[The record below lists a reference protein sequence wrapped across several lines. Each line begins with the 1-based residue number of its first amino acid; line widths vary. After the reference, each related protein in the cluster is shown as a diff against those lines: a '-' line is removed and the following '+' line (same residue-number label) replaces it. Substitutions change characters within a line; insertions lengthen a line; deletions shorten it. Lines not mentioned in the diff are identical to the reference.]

1 MIGRASF
8 PPKRPHPISLFL
20 SFGFTLTLLVSLIL
34 LARTNPGALDHPQA
48 LEAPG
53 FARFFAFS
61 SSILRLL
68 SLLSHR
74 VLFRWFY
81 LSTRGSPA
89 RRSSRQS
96 IFLEHSFLEYSE
108 ARRTPLLSPRRETS
122 SRLSFFLFFLF
133 RFRSVFSS
141 PNELLVAVVFRLR
154 FVDTND
160 QHVSIYIYIFSL
172 CFFYRNELSVVGERE
187 THRRVFLYFC
197 LTDVFFEWHPRD
209 VEREQHHT

>member
-122 SRLSFFLFFLF
+122 SRLSFFPFFLF

-172 CFFYRNELSVVGERE
+172 FFLSKRAECCRRE
-187 THRRVFLYFC
+187 GDTPTRIFVFLPHRC
-197 LTDVFFEWHPRD
+197 VF
-209 VEREQHHT
+209 

>member
-34 LARTNPGALDHPQA
+34 LARTNPGALDYPQA

-74 VLFRWFY
+74 VLFPWFY

-108 ARRTPLLSPRRETS
+108 ARRTPLLSPRKETS
-122 SRLSFFLFFLF
+122 SRLSFFFFF
-133 RFRSVFSS
+133 FFFNFVPFFDPRTSFWWRSSFAYGS
-141 PNELLVAVVFRLR
+141 LIRT
-154 FVDTND
+154 TNT
-160 QHVSIYIYIFSL
+160 SIYIYIFSL
-172 CFFYRNELSVVGERE
+172 CFFIE
-187 THRRVFLYFC
+187 TS
-197 LTDVFFEWHPRD
+197 
-209 VEREQHHT
+209 